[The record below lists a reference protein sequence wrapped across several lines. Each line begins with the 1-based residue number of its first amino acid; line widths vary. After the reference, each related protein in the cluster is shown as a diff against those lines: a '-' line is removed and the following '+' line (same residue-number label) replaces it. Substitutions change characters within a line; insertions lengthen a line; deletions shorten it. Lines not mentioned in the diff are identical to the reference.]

1 MSVKSTNDNQEIS
14 DRVFLSVIIPTYNE
28 SENIFKLLDEI
39 CKNTNESNY
48 EILVVDDNSPDGTGK
63 LVEEFIEKNVPQIS
77 SNKKIVVRLITRKK
91 KEGIIRALL
100 DGIDESKGE
109 NILVMDADF
118 SHLPDYIPDFLSTLK
133 ENDNYDIVIGSRYVN
148 GGSIVGWPITRH
160 LLSKGANYF
169 AKTWLN
175 VKTNDITTGFF
186 LVRKKILSNVH
197 FTTNGHQFLL
207 ELLVKADY
215 KIAKEIPIKFQN
227 RIRGKSNLDSTDIK
241 NFIRSVIELR
251 KFKKNK

>member
-1 MSVKSTNDNQEIS
+1 VYAMSMKNKEESP
-14 DRVFLSVIIPTYNE
+14 DRIFLSVIIPTYNE
-28 SENIFKLLDEI
+28 SENIFKLLEEV
-39 CKNTNESNY
+39 CKNVNELKY

-63 LVEEFIEKNVPQIS
+63 LVEKFIEKNPTKIS
-77 SNKKIVVRLITRKK
+77 NNNESFVRLITRKK
-91 KEGIIRALL
+91 KEGIIQALL

-215 KIAKEIPIKFQN
+215 KTAKEIPIKFQN
-227 RIRGKSNLDSTDIK
+227 RIRGKSNLDSADIR
-241 NFIRSVIELR
+241 NFISSVIELR

>member
-1 MSVKSTNDNQEIS
+1 MSVMSTKNKKENLDGI
-14 DRVFLSVIIPTYNE
+14 FLSIIIPTYNE
-28 SENIFKLLDEI
+28 SENIYKLLEEV
-39 CKNTNESNY
+39 CKNVNELRY

-63 LVEEFIEKNVPQIS
+63 LVEKFIEKNSTEIS
-77 SNKKIVVRLITRKK
+77 NNNESFVRLITRKK
-91 KEGIIRALL
+91 KEGIIQALL

-118 SHLPDYIPDFLSTLK
+118 SHLPDYIPDFLSALK
-133 ENDNYDIVIGSRYVN
+133 ENDSYDIVIGSRYVN

-160 LLSKGANYF
+160 LLSKCANYF
-169 AKTWLN
+169 ARSWLH

-186 LVRKKILSNVH
+186 LLRKKILSNVH
-197 FTTNGHQFLL
+197 FTTSGHQFLL

-215 KIAKEIPIKFQN
+215 KTAKEIPIKFQN
-227 RIRGKSNLDSTDIK
+227 RIRGKSNLDSTDIR
-241 NFIRSVIELR
+241 NFISSVIELR

>member
-1 MSVKSTNDNQEIS
+1 MSVKSTNDNQETS
-14 DRVFLSVIIPTYNE
+14 DMVFLSVIIPTYNE

-77 SNKKIVVRLITRKK
+77 YNKKIVVRLITRKK
-91 KEGIIRALL
+91 KEGIILALL

-118 SHLPDYIPDFLSTLK
+118 SHSPDYIPDFLSTLK

-241 NFIRSVIELR
+241 HFISSVIELR
-251 KFKKNK
+251 KFKKIR

>member
-77 SNKKIVVRLITRKK
+77 YNKKIVVRLITRKK
-91 KEGIIRALL
+91 KEGIILALL

-241 NFIRSVIELR
+241 NFISSVI
-251 KFKKNK
+251 

>member
-28 SENIFKLLDEI
+28 SENIFKLLGEI
-39 CKNTNESNY
+39 CKNTNQSNY

-77 SNKKIVVRLITRKK
+77 HNKKIVVRLITRKK
-91 KEGIIRALL
+91 KEGIILALL

-118 SHLPDYIPDFLSTLK
+118 SHLPDYIPDFLNTLK

-207 ELLVKADY
+207 ELLV
-215 KIAKEIPIKFQN
+215 
-227 RIRGKSNLDSTDIK
+227 
-241 NFIRSVIELR
+241 
-251 KFKKNK
+251 

>member
-1 MSVKSTNDNQEIS
+1 MSVKSTNDNQEIC
-14 DRVFLSVIIPTYNE
+14 DRVSLSVIIPTYNE

-77 SNKKIVVRLITRKK
+77 YNKKIVVRLITRKK
-91 KEGIIRALL
+91 KEGIILALL

-241 NFIRSVIELR
+241 NFISSVIELR
-251 KFKKNK
+251 KFKKIR

>member
-63 LVEEFIEKNVPQIS
+63 LVKEFIEKNVPQIS
-77 SNKKIVVRLITRKK
+77 YNKKIVVRLITRKK

-160 LLSKGANYF
+160 LLSKCANYF
-169 AKTWLN
+169 ARSWLH

-186 LVRKKILSNVH
+186 LLRKKILSNVH
-197 FTTNGHQFLL
+197 FTTSGHQFLL

-215 KIAKEIPIKFQN
+215 KTAKEIPIKFQN
-227 RIRGKSNLDSTDIK
+227 RIRGKSNLDSADIR
-241 NFIRSVIELR
+241 NFISSVIELR

>member
-1 MSVKSTNDNQEIS
+1 MSVDSTNDNQEIS
-14 DRVFLSVIIPTYNE
+14 DRVFLSIIIPTYNE

-39 CKNTNESNY
+39 CKNTNEQNY

-63 LVEEFIEKNVPQIS
+63 LVKKFIEKNVPQIS
-77 SNKKIVVRLITRKK
+77 HDKKIAVRLITRKK

-100 DGIDESKGE
+100 DGIDDSKGE

-133 ENDNYDIVIGSRYVN
+133 ENDNYDIVIGSRYIK
-148 GGSIVGWPITRH
+148 GGSIVGWPLTRH

-169 AKTWLN
+169 ARSWLS
-175 VKTNDITTGFF
+175 VETNDITTGFF
-186 LVRKKILSNVH
+186 LVRKKILSKID

-207 ELLVKADY
+207 ELLVKGDY
-215 KIAKEIPIKFQN
+215 KIAKEIPIKFQD
-227 RIRGKSNLDSTDIK
+227 RVRGKSNLDSTDIR
-241 NFIRSVIELR
+241 NFISSVIELR
-251 KFKKNK
+251 KFKKIR

>member
-63 LVEEFIEKNVPQIS
+63 LVEEFIEKNMPQIS
-77 SNKKIVVRLITRKK
+77 YNKKIVVRLITRKK

-118 SHLPDYIPDFLSTLK
+118 SHSPDYIPDFLSTLK
-133 ENDNYDIVIGSRYVN
+133 ENDN
-148 GGSIVGWPITRH
+148 
-160 LLSKGANYF
+160 LF
-169 AKTWLN
+169 
-175 VKTNDITTGFF
+175 
-186 LVRKKILSNVH
+186 
-197 FTTNGHQFLL
+197 
-207 ELLVKADY
+207 
-215 KIAKEIPIKFQN
+215 
-227 RIRGKSNLDSTDIK
+227 
-241 NFIRSVIELR
+241 
-251 KFKKNK
+251 

>member
-77 SNKKIVVRLITRKK
+77 YNKKIVVRLITRKK

-118 SHLPDYIPDFLSTLK
+118 SHSPDYIPDFLSTLK

-186 LVRKKILSNVH
+186 LVRKKILSDVH

-241 NFIRSVIELR
+241 NFISSVIELR
-251 KFKKNK
+251 KFKKSR

>member
-63 LVEEFIEKNVPQIS
+63 LVEEFIEKNMPQIS
-77 SNKKIVVRLITRKK
+77 YNKKIVVRLITRKK

-160 LLSKGANYF
+160 LLSKAANYF

-186 LVRKKILSNVH
+186 LVRKKILSDVH

-227 RIRGKSNLDSTDIK
+227 RIRGKSN
-241 NFIRSVIELR
+241 
-251 KFKKNK
+251 

>member
-1 MSVKSTNDNQEIS
+1 
-14 DRVFLSVIIPTYNE
+14 
-28 SENIFKLLDEI
+28 
-39 CKNTNESNY
+39 
-48 EILVVDDNSPDGTGK
+48 
-63 LVEEFIEKNVPQIS
+63 
-77 SNKKIVVRLITRKK
+77 
-91 KEGIIRALL
+91 
-100 DGIDESKGE
+100 
-109 NILVMDADF
+109 MDADF
-118 SHLPDYIPDFLSTLK
+118 SHSPDYIPDFLSTLK

-160 LLSKGANYF
+160 LLSKAANYF

-186 LVRKKILSNVH
+186 LVRKKILYDVH
-197 FTTNGHQFLL
+197 FTNNGHQFLL

-241 NFIRSVIELR
+241 NFISSVIELR
-251 KFKKNK
+251 KFKKIR

>member
-1 MSVKSTNDNQEIS
+1 MSVKSTNDNQETS
-14 DRVFLSVIIPTYNE
+14 DMVFLSVIIPTYNE

-77 SNKKIVVRLITRKK
+77 YNKKIVVRLITRKK

-186 LVRKKILSNVH
+186 LVRKKILSDVH

-241 NFIRSVIELR
+241 NFISSVIELR
-251 KFKKNK
+251 KFKKNN

>member
-1 MSVKSTNDNQEIS
+1 MTSESNE
-14 DRVFLSVIIPTYNE
+14 LSKKKNLSIIVPTYNE
-28 SENIFKLLDEI
+28 SENISRLLEEI
-39 CKNTNESNY
+39 SKNVNESNY

-63 LVEEFIEKNVPQIS
+63 LVEKFIENNNS
-77 SNKKIVVRLITRKK
+77 FVRLIMREK
-91 KEGIIRALL
+91 KEGIIQALL
-100 DGIDESKGE
+100 EGIKESRGE

-118 SHLPDYIPDFLSTLK
+118 SHLPNYIPDFLRTLK
-133 ENDNYDIVIGSRYVN
+133 ENSNHDIVIGSRYVD

-169 AKTWLN
+169 ARSWLN

-186 LVRKKILSNVH
+186 LVRKRILENVH

-207 ELLVKADY
+207 ELLVKSNY

-227 RIRGKSNLDSTDIK
+227 RIRGKSNLDSTDIR
-241 NFIRSVIELR
+241 NFISSIIELR
-251 KFKKNK
+251 KFQKNK

>member
-1 MSVKSTNDNQEIS
+1 M
-14 DRVFLSVIIPTYNE
+14 
-28 SENIFKLLDEI
+28 
-39 CKNTNESNY
+39 
-48 EILVVDDNSPDGTGK
+48 VDDNSPDGTGK

-77 SNKKIVVRLITRKK
+77 HNKKIVVRLITRKK

-118 SHLPDYIPDFLSTLK
+118 SHLPDYIPDFLNTLK

-241 NFIRSVIELR
+241 NL
-251 KFKKNK
+251 

>member
-28 SENIFKLLDEI
+28 SENIFKLLGEI
-39 CKNTNESNY
+39 CKNTNQSNY

-77 SNKKIVVRLITRKK
+77 HNKKIVVRLITRKK

-118 SHLPDYIPDFLSTLK
+118 SHLPDYIPDFLNTLK

-227 RIRGKSNLDSTDIK
+227 RIRGKSNLDSTDIR
-241 NFIRSVIELR
+241 NFISSVIELR

>member
-77 SNKKIVVRLITRKK
+77 YNKKIVVRLITRKK

-241 NFIRSVIELR
+241 NFISSVIELR
-251 KFKKNK
+251 KFKKSR

>member
-28 SENIFKLLDEI
+28 SENIFKLLGEI

-77 SNKKIVVRLITRKK
+77 HNKKIVVRLITRKK

-118 SHLPDYIPDFLSTLK
+118 SHLPDYIPDFLNTLK

-227 RIRGKSNLDSTDIK
+227 RIRGKSNLDSMDIR
-241 NFIRSVIELR
+241 NFISSIIELR
-251 KFKKNK
+251 KFQKNK

>member
-118 SHLPDYIPDFLSTLK
+118 SHLPDYIPVFLSTLK
-133 ENDNYDIVIGSRYVN
+133 ENDNYDIVIGSRYVE

-169 AKTWLN
+169 AKSWLN

-186 LVRKKILSNVH
+186 LVRNIH
-197 FTTNGHQFLL
+197 FTTSGHQFLL

-215 KIAKEIPIKFQN
+215 KIAKEIPINFQN

>member
-77 SNKKIVVRLITRKK
+77 YNKKIVVRLITRKK

-186 LVRKKILSNVH
+186 LVRKKILSDVH

-241 NFIRSVIELR
+241 NFISSVIELR
-251 KFKKNK
+251 KFKKSR

>member
-77 SNKKIVVRLITRKK
+77 YNKKIVVRLITRKK

-118 SHLPDYIPDFLSTLK
+118 SHSPDYIPDFLSTLK

-160 LLSKGANYF
+160 LLSKAANYF

-215 KIAKEIPIKFQN
+215 KTAKEIPIKFQN

-241 NFIRSVIELR
+241 NFISSVIELR
-251 KFKKNK
+251 KFKKSR

>member
-63 LVEEFIEKNVPQIS
+63 LVKEFIEKNVPQIS
-77 SNKKIVVRLITRKK
+77 YNKKIVVRLITRKK

-227 RIRGKSNLDSTDIK
+227 RIRGKSNLDSADIR
-241 NFIRSVIELR
+241 NFISSVIELR

>member
-186 LVRKKILSNVH
+186 LVRKKILSDVH

-241 NFIRSVIELR
+241 NFISSVIELR
-251 KFKKNK
+251 KFKKSR